1 MLDKLKHRWGI
12 NSNFQVLKIF
22 IVFGIT
28 GSTAA
33 WISDPICD
41 FFGISTENLNTVF
54 YWVVRIVL
62 ITIVYKFILI
72 FVAFLFG
79 EFNFSGI
86 LLKSFYQ
93 DLELDFNQSLLL
105 YFFSN
110 FSTFGVI
117 TKLQ

>member
-12 NSNFQVLKIF
+12 NSNLQVLKIF

-79 EFNFSGI
+79 EFSFFWNFIKKFLSRLGI
-86 LLKSFYQ
+86 RF
-93 DLELDFNQSLLL
+93 
-105 YFFSN
+105 
-110 FSTFGVI
+110 
-117 TKLQ
+117 

>member
-12 NSNFQVLKIF
+12 NSNLQVLKIF

-41 FFGISTENLNTVF
+41 FFGISTVNLNTVF

-79 EFNFSGI
+79 EFNFFWNFIKKFLSRLGI
-86 LLKSFYQ
+86 RF
-93 DLELDFNQSLLL
+93 
-105 YFFSN
+105 
-110 FSTFGVI
+110 
-117 TKLQ
+117 

>member
-1 MLDKLKHRWGI
+1 MLDKLKYRWGI
-12 NSNFQVLKIF
+12 NSNLQVLKIF

-79 EFNFSGI
+79 EFNFFWNFIKKFLSRLGI
-86 LLKSFYQ
+86 RF
-93 DLELDFNQSLLL
+93 
-105 YFFSN
+105 
-110 FSTFGVI
+110 
-117 TKLQ
+117 

>member
-12 NSNFQVLKIF
+12 NSNLQVLKIF

-28 GSTAA
+28 GTTAA

-79 EFNFSGI
+79 EFNFFWNFIKKFLSRLGI
-86 LLKSFYQ
+86 RF
-93 DLELDFNQSLLL
+93 
-105 YFFSN
+105 
-110 FSTFGVI
+110 
-117 TKLQ
+117 

>member
-12 NSNFQVLKIF
+12 NSNLQVLKIF

-79 EFNFSGI
+79 EFNFFWNFIKKFLSRIGI
-86 LLKSFYQ
+86 RF
-93 DLELDFNQSLLL
+93 
-105 YFFSN
+105 
-110 FSTFGVI
+110 
-117 TKLQ
+117 

>member
-1 MLDKLKHRWGI
+1 MLDKLKNRWSI
-12 NSNFQVLKIF
+12 NSNLQVLKIF

-79 EFNFSGI
+79 EFNFFWNFIKKFLSRLGI
-86 LLKSFYQ
+86 RF
-93 DLELDFNQSLLL
+93 
-105 YFFSN
+105 
-110 FSTFGVI
+110 
-117 TKLQ
+117 

>member
-12 NSNFQVLKIF
+12 NSNLQVLKIF

-54 YWVVRIVL
+54 YWVVRIIL

-79 EFNFSGI
+79 EFNFFWNFIKKFLSRLGI
-86 LLKSFYQ
+86 RF
-93 DLELDFNQSLLL
+93 
-105 YFFSN
+105 
-110 FSTFGVI
+110 
-117 TKLQ
+117 

>member
-12 NSNFQVLKIF
+12 NSNLQVLKIF

-54 YWVVRIVL
+54 YWVVRIIL

-79 EFNFSGI
+79 EFNFFWNFIKKFLLRLGI
-86 LLKSFYQ
+86 RF
-93 DLELDFNQSLLL
+93 
-105 YFFSN
+105 
-110 FSTFGVI
+110 
-117 TKLQ
+117 

>member
-12 NSNFQVLKIF
+12 NSNLQILKIF

-79 EFNFSGI
+79 EFNFFWNFIKKFLSRLGI
-86 LLKSFYQ
+86 RF
-93 DLELDFNQSLLL
+93 
-105 YFFSN
+105 
-110 FSTFGVI
+110 
-117 TKLQ
+117 

>member
-12 NSNFQVLKIF
+12 NSNLQILKIF

-41 FFGISTENLNTVF
+41 FFGISTENFNTVF

-79 EFNFSGI
+79 EFNFFWNFIKKFLSRLGI
-86 LLKSFYQ
+86 RF
-93 DLELDFNQSLLL
+93 
-105 YFFSN
+105 
-110 FSTFGVI
+110 
-117 TKLQ
+117 

>member
-12 NSNFQVLKIF
+12 NSNLQVLKIF

-72 FVAFLFG
+72 FVA
-79 EFNFSGI
+79 N
-86 LLKSFYQ
+86 
-93 DLELDFNQSLLL
+93 
-105 YFFSN
+105 
-110 FSTFGVI
+110 
-117 TKLQ
+117 

>member
-12 NSNFQVLKIF
+12 NSNLQVLKIF

-54 YWVVRIVL
+54 YWVVRIIL

-79 EFNFSGI
+79 EFNFFWNFIKMFLSRLGI
-86 LLKSFYQ
+86 RF
-93 DLELDFNQSLLL
+93 
-105 YFFSN
+105 
-110 FSTFGVI
+110 
-117 TKLQ
+117 

>member
-1 MLDKLKHRWGI
+1 MLDKLKYRWGI
-12 NSNFQVLKIF
+12 NSNLQVLKIF

-33 WISDPICD
+33 WISEPICD

-79 EFNFSGI
+79 EFNFFWNFIKKFLSRLGI
-86 LLKSFYQ
+86 RF
-93 DLELDFNQSLLL
+93 
-105 YFFSN
+105 
-110 FSTFGVI
+110 
-117 TKLQ
+117 

>member
-1 MLDKLKHRWGI
+1 MLDKLKHRWDI
-12 NSNFQVLKIF
+12 KSNLQVLKIF

-79 EFNFSGI
+79 EFNFFWNFIKKFLSRLGI
-86 LLKSFYQ
+86 RF
-93 DLELDFNQSLLL
+93 
-105 YFFSN
+105 
-110 FSTFGVI
+110 
-117 TKLQ
+117 

>member
-1 MLDKLKHRWGI
+1 MLDKLKHRWSI
-12 NSNFQVLKIF
+12 NSNLQVLKIF

-79 EFNFSGI
+79 EFNFFWNFIKKFLSRLGI
-86 LLKSFYQ
+86 RF
-93 DLELDFNQSLLL
+93 
-105 YFFSN
+105 
-110 FSTFGVI
+110 
-117 TKLQ
+117 

>member
-12 NSNFQVLKIF
+12 NSNLQVLKIF

-54 YWVVRIVL
+54 YWVVRIAL

-79 EFNFSGI
+79 EFNFFWNFIKKFLSRLGI
-86 LLKSFYQ
+86 RF
-93 DLELDFNQSLLL
+93 
-105 YFFSN
+105 
-110 FSTFGVI
+110 
-117 TKLQ
+117 

>member
-12 NSNFQVLKIF
+12 NSNLQVLKIF

-54 YWVVRIVL
+54 YWVARIVL

-79 EFNFSGI
+79 EFNFFWNFIKKFLSRLGI
-86 LLKSFYQ
+86 RF
-93 DLELDFNQSLLL
+93 
-105 YFFSN
+105 
-110 FSTFGVI
+110 
-117 TKLQ
+117 

>member
-12 NSNFQVLKIF
+12 NSNLQVLKIF

-54 YWVVRIVL
+54 YLVVRIVL

-79 EFNFSGI
+79 EFNFFWNFIKKFLSRLGI
-86 LLKSFYQ
+86 RF
-93 DLELDFNQSLLL
+93 
-105 YFFSN
+105 
-110 FSTFGVI
+110 
-117 TKLQ
+117 

>member
-12 NSNFQVLKIF
+12 NSNLQILKIF

-41 FFGISTENLNTVF
+41 FFGISPENLNTVF

-79 EFNFSGI
+79 EFNFFWNFIKKFLSRLGI
-86 LLKSFYQ
+86 RF
-93 DLELDFNQSLLL
+93 
-105 YFFSN
+105 
-110 FSTFGVI
+110 
-117 TKLQ
+117 

>member
-12 NSNFQVLKIF
+12 NSNLQVLKIF

-41 FFGISTENLNTVF
+41 FFEISTENLNTVF
-54 YWVVRIVL
+54 YWVVRIIL

-79 EFNFSGI
+79 EFNFFWNFIKKFLSRLGI
-86 LLKSFYQ
+86 RF
-93 DLELDFNQSLLL
+93 
-105 YFFSN
+105 
-110 FSTFGVI
+110 
-117 TKLQ
+117 

>member
-12 NSNFQVLKIF
+12 NSNLQVLKIF

-41 FFGISTENLNTVF
+41 FFGISAENLNTVF

-79 EFNFSGI
+79 EFNFFWNFIKKFLSRLGI
-86 LLKSFYQ
+86 RF
-93 DLELDFNQSLLL
+93 
-105 YFFSN
+105 
-110 FSTFGVI
+110 
-117 TKLQ
+117 

>member
-12 NSNFQVLKIF
+12 NSNLQVLKIF
-22 IVFGIT
+22 IVFAIT

-79 EFNFSGI
+79 EFNFFWNFIKKFLSRLGI
-86 LLKSFYQ
+86 RF
-93 DLELDFNQSLLL
+93 
-105 YFFSN
+105 
-110 FSTFGVI
+110 
-117 TKLQ
+117 

>member
-12 NSNFQVLKIF
+12 NSNLQVLKIF

-41 FFGISTENLNTVF
+41 FFGISPENLNTVF

-79 EFNFSGI
+79 EFNFFWNFIKKFLSRLGI
-86 LLKSFYQ
+86 RF
-93 DLELDFNQSLLL
+93 
-105 YFFSN
+105 
-110 FSTFGVI
+110 
-117 TKLQ
+117 

>member
-12 NSNFQVLKIF
+12 NSNLQVLKIF

-41 FFGISTENLNTVF
+41 FFGISTENLKTVF
-54 YWVVRIVL
+54 YWVVRIIL

-79 EFNFSGI
+79 EFNFFWNFIKKFLSRLGI
-86 LLKSFYQ
+86 RF
-93 DLELDFNQSLLL
+93 
-105 YFFSN
+105 
-110 FSTFGVI
+110 
-117 TKLQ
+117 

>member
-12 NSNFQVLKIF
+12 NSNLQVLKIF

-54 YWVVRIVL
+54 YWIVRIVL

-79 EFNFSGI
+79 EFNFFWNFIKKFLSRLGI
-86 LLKSFYQ
+86 RF
-93 DLELDFNQSLLL
+93 
-105 YFFSN
+105 
-110 FSTFGVI
+110 
-117 TKLQ
+117 

>member
-1 MLDKLKHRWGI
+1 MLDKLKQRWGI
-12 NSNFQVLKIF
+12 NSNLQVLKIF

-79 EFNFSGI
+79 EFNFFWNFIKKFLSRLGI
-86 LLKSFYQ
+86 RF
-93 DLELDFNQSLLL
+93 
-105 YFFSN
+105 
-110 FSTFGVI
+110 
-117 TKLQ
+117 

>member
-1 MLDKLKHRWGI
+1 MNIRLLKFIVISMG
-12 NSNFQVLKIF
+12 IF

-79 EFNFSGI
+79 EFNFFWNFIKKFLSRLGI
-86 LLKSFYQ
+86 RF
-93 DLELDFNQSLLL
+93 
-105 YFFSN
+105 
-110 FSTFGVI
+110 
-117 TKLQ
+117 

>member
-12 NSNFQVLKIF
+12 NSNLQVLKIF

-41 FFGISTENLNTVF
+41 FFGISSENLNTVF

-79 EFNFSGI
+79 EFNFFWNFIKKFLSRVGI
-86 LLKSFYQ
+86 RF
-93 DLELDFNQSLLL
+93 
-105 YFFSN
+105 
-110 FSTFGVI
+110 
-117 TKLQ
+117 

>member
-12 NSNFQVLKIF
+12 NSNVQVLKIF

-79 EFNFSGI
+79 EFNFFWNFIKKFLSRLGI
-86 LLKSFYQ
+86 RF
-93 DLELDFNQSLLL
+93 
-105 YFFSN
+105 
-110 FSTFGVI
+110 
-117 TKLQ
+117 

>member
-12 NSNFQVLKIF
+12 NSNLQVLKIF

-79 EFNFSGI
+79 EFNFFWNFIKKFMSRLGI
-86 LLKSFYQ
+86 RF
-93 DLELDFNQSLLL
+93 
-105 YFFSN
+105 
-110 FSTFGVI
+110 
-117 TKLQ
+117 

>member
-12 NSNFQVLKIF
+12 NSNLQVLKIF

-79 EFNFSGI
+79 EFNFFWNFIKKFLSRLGI
-86 LLKSFYQ
+86 IF
-93 DLELDFNQSLLL
+93 
-105 YFFSN
+105 
-110 FSTFGVI
+110 
-117 TKLQ
+117 

>member
-1 MLDKLKHRWGI
+1 MLNKLKHRWGI
-12 NSNFQVLKIF
+12 NSNLQVLKIF

-79 EFNFSGI
+79 EFNFFWNFIKKFLSRLGI
-86 LLKSFYQ
+86 RF
-93 DLELDFNQSLLL
+93 
-105 YFFSN
+105 
-110 FSTFGVI
+110 
-117 TKLQ
+117 

>member
-12 NSNFQVLKIF
+12 NSNLQVLKIF

-41 FFGISTENLNTVF
+41 FFGISIENLNTVF

-79 EFNFSGI
+79 EFNFFWNFIKKFLSRLGI
-86 LLKSFYQ
+86 RF
-93 DLELDFNQSLLL
+93 
-105 YFFSN
+105 
-110 FSTFGVI
+110 
-117 TKLQ
+117 

>member
-12 NSNFQVLKIF
+12 NSNLQVLKIF

-79 EFNFSGI
+79 EFNFFWNFIKKFLSRMGI
-86 LLKSFYQ
+86 RF
-93 DLELDFNQSLLL
+93 
-105 YFFSN
+105 
-110 FSTFGVI
+110 
-117 TKLQ
+117 

>member
-12 NSNFQVLKIF
+12 NSNLQVLKIF

-41 FFGISTENLNTVF
+41 FFGISTESLNTVF

-79 EFNFSGI
+79 EFNFFWNFIKKFLSRLGI
-86 LLKSFYQ
+86 RF
-93 DLELDFNQSLLL
+93 
-105 YFFSN
+105 
-110 FSTFGVI
+110 
-117 TKLQ
+117 

>member
-12 NSNFQVLKIF
+12 NSNLQVLKIF

-79 EFNFSGI
+79 EFNFFWNFIKKFLSRLGI
-86 LLKSFYQ
+86 RF
-93 DLELDFNQSLLL
+93 
-105 YFFSN
+105 
-110 FSTFGVI
+110 
-117 TKLQ
+117 

>member
-41 FFGISTENLNTVF
+41 FFGISNENLNTVF

-79 EFNFSGI
+79 EFNFFWNFIKKFLSRLGI
-86 LLKSFYQ
+86 RF
-93 DLELDFNQSLLL
+93 
-105 YFFSN
+105 
-110 FSTFGVI
+110 
-117 TKLQ
+117 

>member
-12 NSNFQVLKIF
+12 NSNLQVLKIF

-54 YWVVRIVL
+54 YWLVRIVL

-79 EFNFSGI
+79 EFNFFWNFIKKFLSRLGI
-86 LLKSFYQ
+86 RF
-93 DLELDFNQSLLL
+93 
-105 YFFSN
+105 
-110 FSTFGVI
+110 
-117 TKLQ
+117 